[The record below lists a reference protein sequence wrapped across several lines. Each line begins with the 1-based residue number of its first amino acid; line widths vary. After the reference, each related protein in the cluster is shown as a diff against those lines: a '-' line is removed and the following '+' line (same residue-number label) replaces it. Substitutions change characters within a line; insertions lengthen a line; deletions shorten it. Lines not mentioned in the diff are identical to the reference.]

1 MKTQGKE
8 KRVKEFFV
16 YLPKIFSRVLMAK
29 LCMSCLDDDDEDE
42 LTTKIM

>member
-8 KRVKEFFV
+8 DV

-29 LCMSCLDDDDEDE
+29 LCMSCLDDGDDEEDE